1 MSFGAEACDDVLR
14 SDTEV
19 CTRHTNGVCDTRYER
34 AGRFNQ
40 APISLKQAEKM
51 PITNFSRLRM
61 DYKDRIA
68 QCEGDCL
75 PKDNGSLGKR

>member
-1 MSFGAEACDDVLR
+1 MFSEATQKYVQDTQMECATHGMNVQGVSIRLR
-14 SDTEV
+14 
-19 CTRHTNGVCDTRYER
+19 Y
-34 AGRFNQ
+34 
-40 APISLKQAEKM
+40 
-51 PITNFSRLRM
+51 TNFSRLRM